1 MACKLTTEEPVMRI
15 PAETFSPGEFVREEL
30 DARGWT
36 TADLAQRMGG
46 DLGVNQ
52 LSVELMITVDDK
64 GLLMARETAEGL
76 SQAFG
81 TSVEYWENLDRA
93 WRGTK

>member
-1 MACKLTTEEPVMRI
+1 MMTRT
-15 PAETFSPGEFVREEL
+15 PAEVFPPGQFLQEEL

-46 DLGVNQ
+46 DPAVDQ
-52 LSVELMITVDDK
+52 LAVDIMIGCGPEDK
-64 GLLMARETAEGL
+64 GILMGRGMAEGL
-76 SQAFG
+76 ALALG
-81 TSVEYWENLDRA
+81 TSTEFWGNLDRA